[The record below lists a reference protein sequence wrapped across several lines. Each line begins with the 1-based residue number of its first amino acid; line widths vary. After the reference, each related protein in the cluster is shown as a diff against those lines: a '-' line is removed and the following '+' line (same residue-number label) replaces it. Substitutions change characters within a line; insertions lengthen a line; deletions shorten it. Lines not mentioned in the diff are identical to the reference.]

1 MKPSNLVF
9 NKSAQRNVRLHR
21 FPPLLQSAHEQELQD
36 ATAAWDDYQ
45 AKFDKGYDEGLQQGH
60 DAGFSSGEDQ
70 GKQAG
75 YNVGFK
81 QGLAEGHAQGR
92 THLESQLNDMITPL
106 SALKE
111 TLEDGHNQH
120 ILQQQD
126 LILELVRKVS
136 QQVIRCELALQPTQ
150 ILTLVEETLAALPDD
165 AKHVKIHLEPT
176 AVSKLQ
182 ELAADKI
189 KDWKLVPDEGISA
202 GGCRVVSEHSDA
214 DASVETRLNTCMDHV
229 ANKLVEINQNQ
240 AVHTEVAQSE
250 DAHVAD

>member
-1 MKPSNLVF
+1 MKPSNSIF
-9 NKSAQRNVRLHR
+9 NKSVARNVRLHR
-21 FPPLLQSAHEQELQD
+21 FPPLLQSAHEQELQE

-60 DAGFSSGEDQ
+60 DAGFSSGEEQ

-81 QGLAEGHAQGR
+81 QGLAEGQTQGR
-92 THLESQLNDMITPL
+92 AHLESQLNDMIAPL
-106 SALKE
+106 SALKAM
-111 TLEDGHNQH
+111 LEDGHNQH

-136 QQVIRCELALQPTQ
+136 QQVIRCELTLQPTQ

-165 AKHVKIHLEPT
+165 AKPVKIHLEPT

-189 KDWKLVPDEGISA
+189 KDWKLVPDDRISA

-229 ANKLVEINQNQ
+229 ADKLVEINQNQ
-240 AVHTEVAQSE
+240 MAQPEVAPSE
-250 DAHVAD
+250 EEHGTD